1 MILDEPEKLTPEP
14 KLNPVQKIA
23 LGFEIFLV
31 VLLALGVLFKVM
43 SYPFSN
49 ELLIL
54 SMTSLPMLY
63 LFIPILL
70 FRGKKIVDHLF
81 SHLAGSIFA
90 VVLISVLFKW
100 MTWAYWPEMYQIAL
114 SVHLLFTL
122 ALFFLL
128 ITHRNQLEKR
138 KFYFRVVLRVLL
150 MLFLLVS

>member
-1 MILDEPEKLTPEP
+1 MILDEPENLTPEP

-31 VLLALGVLFKVM
+31 VFLALGVLFKVI

-54 SMTSLPMLY
+54 SMISLPMLY

-70 FRGKKIVDHLF
+70 FRGKKIVDHLL

-100 MTWAYWPEMYQIAL
+100 MTWAYWSEMQLVALSLNILLALILITLIIYTKQSKKRSFYVRIAL
-114 SVHLLFTL
+114 RTL
-122 ALFFLL
+122 ISL
-128 ITHRNQLEKR
+128 
-138 KFYFRVVLRVLL
+138 
-150 MLFLLVS
+150 LLVF